1 MNFRAIPILL
11 AACVFVATDA
21 HTESAGD
28 PPSSGLVTEAVINPI
43 PSSQGSV
50 AAGKRIYD
58 QQCVTCHAEDGRGE
72 PSMIGLLEADPPDLT
87 DATWDHG
94 STDAALFAIIRNGTE
109 TGMESF
115 AQKLNERQTWNVINY
130 LRALASARPEHE
142 SAADAAELHNPV
154 EYSQDSVS
162 LGKQRYIRQCVECHG
177 MDGRGNTE
185 MVEFLL
191 ERTANLRKEKWKYG
205 TKDAGVFRIVRDGTP
220 NDMPAFK
227 EKVSEEQMWH
237 VVNYL
242 RSIRGKN

>member
-1 MNFRAIPILL
+1 MDCLAIAIRV
-11 AACVFVATDA
+11 AGDGSVATDA
-21 HTESAGD
+21 QSGQAGD
-28 PPSSGLVTEAVINPI
+28 TRSPAPVSGGVSNPLS
-43 PSSQGSV
+43 SSQGSV

-72 PSMIGLLEADPPDLT
+72 PSMIGLLDVDPPDLT
-87 DATWDHG
+87 NATWDHG

-191 ERTANLRKEKWKYG
+191 ERPANLRKEKWKYG
-205 TKDAGVFRIVRDGTP
+205 TKAAGVCRIVRDVTP
-220 NDMPAFK
+220 NGTAASK
-227 EKVSEEQMWH
+227 E
-237 VVNYL
+237 
-242 RSIRGKN
+242 

>member
-1 MNFRAIPILL
+1 MNFRTIPILL
-11 AACVFVATDA
+11 AACIFVATGTHANPAD
-21 HTESAGD
+21 D
-28 PPSSGLVTEAVINPI
+28 PPSSEPVTETTVNPI

-50 AAGKRIYD
+50 ASGKRIYN

-72 PSMIGLLEADPPDLT
+72 PSMIGLLEVDPPDLT

-109 TGMESF
+109 TGMEPF

-130 LRALASARPEHE
+130 LRALASAKPDRVAVAET
-142 SAADAAELHNPV
+142 AELLNPV
-154 EYSQDSVS
+154 EYSTDSVG

-191 ERTANLRKEKWKYG
+191 ERPANLRREKWKYG

-227 EKVSEEQMWH
+227 EKLSEEQMWH